1 MSKFKWNFIAIISL
15 LTILLNTPSIY
26 AAEDFFWSDSKPM
39 PSCTTSTDK
48 KPSKRGIIKDGKR
61 IEIDLPSCEEAK
73 KNLVLVKVNDKYL
86 QTYFGSGAEPF
97 IDKGST
103 MIPLRAIADAFG
115 FEVQWD
121 KKEEKITLTKD
132 SMTILM
138 YIGKSEMQVDGKAVN
153 LEAAVPMIKNNVTFL
168 PVRELAEI
176 LDIKVEW
183 DKSTRTATFSE

>member
-1 MSKFKWNFIAIISL
+1 MSMFKWNFIAIISL